1 MTYLQIVTSV
11 VEVKIY
17 KLYPS
22 LGFSSSSTIG
32 IWDGQYSY
40 SPENYT

>member
-22 LGFSSSSTIG
+22 LGFSSSVIG
-32 IWDGQYSY
+32 IWDDQYSY